1 MVWTAGAGPSHALMC
16 LSLGYITSKKG
27 VEVPTNAN
35 GRACRWSLGGNAI
48 PLVKWE
54 RRCLRTGA
62 TLVRVAGDELVYWLY
77 VCMMYEFP
85 YVYIQTCV
93 HIIYIR
99 IYIYILQID
108 LGVSTHGEGVCKS
121 NDVSDEWCVGWWRE
135 GYLSRD
141 PVDWPFMSFSVRQ
154 LWYGG
159 MRGDLVGKNSFDSY
173 HLHILTLLPVDL

>member
-1 MVWTAGAGPSHALMC
+1 MVFGWKCDTTGEVGASML
-16 LSLGYITSKKG
+16 
-27 VEVPTNAN
+27 AN
-35 GRACRWSLGGNAI
+35 GRNVGQSG
-48 PLVKWE
+48 
-54 RRCLRTGA
+54 RRRTGI
-62 TLVRVAGDELVYWLY
+62 LIICVYDVWIS
-77 VCMMYEFP
+77 VC
-85 YVYIQTCV
+85 
-93 HIIYIR
+93 IYTNMCTYNIHT
-99 IYIYILQID
+99 YIYILQID